1 VDTVSHDIGE
11 TVDAGATLRIEL
23 KRCQRERGE
32 CQNRM
37 RELEQEEALL
47 AGEPV
52 KFDDGLRGMAAHLKE
67 QMIVP

>member
-1 VDTVSHDIGE
+1 VNAVSHDIGE
-11 TVDAGATLRIEL
+11 AADAGATLRFEL

-37 RELEQEEALL
+37 RELEQAEALL

-52 KFDDGLRGMAAHLKE
+52 KFDGGLRGMAAHFKE

>member
-1 VDTVSHDIGE
+1 
-11 TVDAGATLRIEL
+11 
-23 KRCQRERGE
+23 
-32 CQNRM
+32 M